1 MAPLAVDVLTFLAF
15 QAFFLCFQGLSGFK
29 AFLGVGLQYKD
40 YAPAAWRRRAAD
52 RALAAAQPILAV
64 MFAIGFLVKQ
74 RWVMSALWCVPGTMQ
89 ARAISDGFLEARG
102 EPDNRAHA
110 STRYLRAFDHGMMA
124 LYHGMRM
131 WYTHALFGVQGH
143 SGEVAA
149 AWIVM
154 TWWWFF
160 EAAFQDSAVDWV
172 TPDRFQAESGRCR
185 LTATRGLAWSQL
197 AIAWY
202 YLSGGFN
209 MGYSDRVW
217 HVPVLG
223 SFRRFRWRRWRL
235 LLAGGAWVVPA
246 GGAVVLGVSGTAA
259 HGENAVLPQRV

>member
-1 MAPLAVDVLTFLAF
+1 MAALAVDVLAFLAI
-15 QAFFLCFQGLSGFK
+15 QR
-29 AFLGVGLQYKD
+29 FLGFLHRGSRYTD

-52 RALAAAQPILAV
+52 RAHAAAQLLLAV
-64 MFAIGFLVKQ
+64 MYALGFLVKQ
-74 RWVMSALWCVPGTMQ
+74 RWVMSVLWCVPGSLQ
-89 ARAISDGFLEARG
+89 ARAINDGFLEARR
-102 EPDNRAHA
+102 EPDYEYRVHA
-110 STRYLRAFDHGMMA
+110 ATRYLRAFDHGMRA
-124 LYHGMRM
+124 LSYFMSS
-131 WYTHALFGVQGH
+131 WYTQALFGVQGH
-143 SGEVAA
+143 SGAVAV
-149 AWIVM
+149 AWIVT